1 MAGYVLRRLLLL
13 PITLFCI
20 VLVNFVIINLAPG
33 EPALMMQI
41 NAQGDASRQEGS
53 QALFGQDERYLQFRE
68 FFGLT
73 LPILYNDWNW
83 ITKEEVF
90 ATLTQIGEK
99 QQESAGTDYQAMRT
113 KMGDQARF
121 VLPHLVAIMQDEAA
135 PLVIRQLAR
144 HYVLRGAHRFVY
156 EGQDLTASQ
165 KEENRKIAENNLF
178 LDHIQVVEQT
188 KEAFDT
194 AILPLVSWYEEHT
207 KDLGVELT
215 ASDKLKQFFCMTR
228 FAKYLFRVLRLDF
241 GTTRNDPNRL
251 VIAEVI
257 RRLRYSLTLSLLPL
271 VMTIGGCLIL
281 GMLMAIWK
289 DSFFDRVVNTLL
301 LFLYASPVFVVAPFL
316 IEKVALHHNYPFT
329 LVSFPIAG
337 FSSPDS
343 LYNEMTSLERLFD
356 ILRHITLPLVTIL
369 YGSFAM
375 QARLSR
381 AVFLDIIHQDY
392 VRTARAKGVS
402 PLTLYLGHVGR
413 NGAIPIVTSVAGSL
427 GVILGGSVIVET
439 IFEIPGFGKF
449 FYDAI
454 VNRDYNVMMFS
465 VLVGSFLA
473 LLGYLVADLMYM
485 WLDPRVSLEKA
496 R

>member
-1 MAGYVLRRLLLL
+1 
-13 PITLFCI
+13 
-20 VLVNFVIINLAPG
+20 
-33 EPALMMQI
+33 
-41 NAQGDASRQEGS
+41 
-53 QALFGQDERYLQFRE
+53 
-68 FFGLT
+68 
-73 LPILYNDWNW
+73 
-83 ITKEEVF
+83 
-90 ATLTQIGEK
+90 
-99 QQESAGTDYQAMRT
+99 
-113 KMGDQARF
+113 
-121 VLPHLVAIMQDEAA
+121 
-135 PLVIRQLAR
+135 
-144 HYVLRGAHRFVY
+144 
-156 EGQDLTASQ
+156 
-165 KEENRKIAENNLF
+165 
-178 LDHIQVVEQT
+178 
-188 KEAFDT
+188 
-194 AILPLVSWYEEHT
+194 
-207 KDLGVELT
+207 
-215 ASDKLKQFFCMTR
+215 
-228 FAKYLFRVLRLDF
+228 
-241 GTTRNDPNRL
+241 
-251 VIAEVI
+251 
-257 RRLRYSLTLSLLPL
+257 
-271 VMTIGGCLIL
+271 MTIGGCLIL